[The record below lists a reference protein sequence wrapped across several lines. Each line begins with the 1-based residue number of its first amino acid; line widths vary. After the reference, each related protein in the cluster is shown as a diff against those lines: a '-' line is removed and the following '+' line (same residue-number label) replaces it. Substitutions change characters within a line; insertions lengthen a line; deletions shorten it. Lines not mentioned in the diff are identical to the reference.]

1 MAQRLRVAPDCEI
14 PLAEIEWSFAPS
26 GGPGGQHANK
36 AHTRAVARLDLAA
49 SDALTEAQR
58 ARLVA
63 RLGPVV
69 TVSVDDSRSQHRN
82 RALALDRL
90 RDQLAE
96 ALRVPT
102 ARRPSRPT
110 AGSRRRRLE
119 AKRRRSEVKRDRRSP
134 DAE

>member
-36 AHTRAVARLDLAA
+36 VHTRAVARLDLAA

-69 TVSVDDSRSQHRN
+69 TVSVDDSRSHHRN

-119 AKRRRSEVKRDRRSP
+119 AKRRRGEVKRGRRSP
-134 DAE
+134 ESD

>member
-1 MAQRLRVAPDCEI
+1 MAQRLRVSPDCEI

-36 AHTRAVARLDLAA
+36 VHTRAVARLDLAA

-119 AKRRRSEVKRDRRSP
+119 AKRRRSEVKRGRRSP
-134 DAE
+134 ESE

>member
-1 MAQRLRVAPDCEI
+1 MAQRLRVATDCEI
-14 PLAEIEWSFAPS
+14 PLAEVEWSFAPS

-36 AHTRAVARLDLAA
+36 AHTRAVARLDLTACTGP
-49 SDALTEAQR
+49 SDAQR
-58 ARLVA
+58 ERLIA

-69 TVSVDDSRSQHRN
+69 TVTADDSRSQHRN

-90 RDQLAE
+90 RDQLAG

-102 ARRPSRPT
+102 ARRPSKPT

-119 AKRRRSEVKRDRRSP
+119 AKRRRGEVKRDRRAP
-134 DAE
+134 EPE

>member
-1 MAQRLRVAPDCEI
+1 MAQRLRVAADCEI
-14 PLAEIEWSFAPS
+14 PLADVEWSFAPS

-36 AHTRAVARLDLAA
+36 AHTRAVARLDLTTCA
-49 SDALTEAQR
+49 ALTEAQR
-58 ARLVA
+58 ERLVG

-69 TVSVDDSRSQHRN
+69 TVSADDSRSQHRN
-82 RALALDRL
+82 RSLALDRL
-90 RDQLAE
+90 RDTLAD

-119 AKRRRSEVKRDRRSP
+119 AKRHRGEVKRDRRAP
-134 DAE
+134 EPE